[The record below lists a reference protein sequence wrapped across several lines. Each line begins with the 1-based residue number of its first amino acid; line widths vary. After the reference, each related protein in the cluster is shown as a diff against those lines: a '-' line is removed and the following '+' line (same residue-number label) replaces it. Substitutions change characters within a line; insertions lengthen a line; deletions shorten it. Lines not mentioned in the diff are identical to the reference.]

1 MKNINCCVLIVI
13 SALICV
19 DAESTARDNSES
31 DLPDFDFDNE
41 PGEDYYDG
49 DGITRIMD
57 KSDKISNENVQSTLF
72 GDVVLTDEQTN
83 AFVAKE
89 KRVRAALLRATK
101 DSGYRKKFVQIMPI
115 LRSLS
120 KPQRLVLA
128 ALVSAQTGSLS
139 GKTELNMAQVHSN
152 KASGIFFLNLG

>member
-1 MKNINCCVLIVI
+1 MKNINCCVWFVI
-13 SALICV
+13 SAFIIYV
-19 DAESTARDNSES
+19 DAEATARVGGDGES

-41 PGEDYYDG
+41 PGEDYYYG
-49 DGITRIMD
+49 DGLTKIMD
-57 KSDKISNENVQSTLF
+57 KSDTISAENVQSTLF
-72 GDVVLTDEQTN
+72 GDVKLTDEQTN

-139 GKTELNMAQVHSN
+139 GKTELNMAQV
-152 KASGIFFLNLG
+152 ATYIPFFSI